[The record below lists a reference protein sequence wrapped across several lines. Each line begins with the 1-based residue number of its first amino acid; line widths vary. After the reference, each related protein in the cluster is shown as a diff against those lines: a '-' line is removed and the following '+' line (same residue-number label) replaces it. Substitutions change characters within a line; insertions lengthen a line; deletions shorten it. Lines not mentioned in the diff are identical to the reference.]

1 MQLISDWSLVFN
13 RTRLLRIIKV
23 TVPRR
28 HFRLATTY
36 ARKVARDTRWP
47 NFQDCVSKSNFYSKS
62 MKRKSLTNNLSQW
75 TKYCKISI
83 PVLKPLSFATFF
95 LQVCELRRFSN
106 SGSQYHQRATSPTF
120 VNANG
125 SGNEFAPNS
134 LADAWGQG

>member
-36 ARKVARDTRWP
+36 ARKVARDKRWP

-75 TKYCKISI
+75 TKYCKINI

-95 LQVCELRRFSN
+95 FCKFVSFGVFLTLVPSTISAPRPRHLSTRMALGTN
-106 SGSQYHQRATSPTF
+106 LHQTP
-120 VNANG
+120 
-125 SGNEFAPNS
+125 
-134 LADAWGQG
+134 